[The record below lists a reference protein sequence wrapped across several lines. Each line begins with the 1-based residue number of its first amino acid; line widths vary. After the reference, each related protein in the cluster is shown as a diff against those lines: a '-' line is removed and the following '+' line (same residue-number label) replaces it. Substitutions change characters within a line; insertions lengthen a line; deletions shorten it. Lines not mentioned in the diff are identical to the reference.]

1 MPRPIS
7 RLTWDNVA
15 ALSPG
20 TAQQL
25 SLRNGDIVTL
35 GAGGNEVEAPVWIL
49 PGLADDVCV
58 VTLGYGRE
66 MTGRVGTGVG
76 FNAYKLQST
85 EALWTVAGVNLAKRG
100 KTMDL
105 ACVQDHYSMEGRE
118 LVRIANA
125 QQYTERPNFAQLIGH
140 GESAAHGEAPGQGGP
155 YLGKLTDEDGRRQ
168 GERLFEKGKSQ
179 GLAVAD
185 VDNPKSDYP
194 ESNYSGYAWGMTID
208 LNACVGCN
216 ACMAACNAENNIAV
230 VGKDQV
236 SKGREM
242 HWIRLDRYFEGSPD
256 DPAMINQPLTC
267 MQCENAP
274 CEVVCPVGATV
285 HSSEGLND
293 MVYNRCV
300 GTRYCLNNCP
310 YKVRRFN
317 FLLYQDFATETLKM
331 ARNPEVTVRSRG
343 VMEKCTYCV
352 QRINGARIASEKEGR
367 AIRDGE
373 IVTAC
378 QQACPA
384 EAIVFG
390 DINDENSR
398 VLQLKRDS
406 RNYALLE
413 ELNTQPRTSY
423 LARVR
428 NINPDMPAA
437 AMPESGADAHAEG

>member
-1 MPRPIS
+1 
-7 RLTWDNVA
+7 
-15 ALSPG
+15 
-20 TAQQL
+20 
-25 SLRNGDIVTL
+25 
-35 GAGGNEVEAPVWIL
+35 
-49 PGLADDVCV
+49 
-58 VTLGYGRE
+58 
-66 MTGRVGTGVG
+66 VGTGVG
-76 FNAYKLQST
+76 FNAYKLQSS
-85 EALWTVAGVNLAKRG
+85 EALWTAGGLNLAKRG
-100 KTMDL
+100 KTMEL

-125 QQYTERPNFAQLIGH
+125 QDYAARPNFAQEVGH
-140 GESAAHGEAPGQGGP
+140 GASAEHGAVPGKGGP
-155 YLGKLTDEDGRRQ
+155 YLGKLTEEDGRRQ
-168 GERLFEKGKSQ
+168 GEKLFESGKSQ
-179 GLAVAD
+179 GLEDAD
-185 VDNPKSDYP
+185 VENPKSVYP
-194 ESNYSGYAWGMTID
+194 ESNYAGYAWGMAID

-216 ACMAACNAENNIAV
+216 ACMAACNAENNIPV
-230 VGKDQV
+230 VGKEQV
-236 SKGREM
+236 ALGREM
-242 HWIRLDRYFEGSPD
+242 HWIRLDRYFEGGED

-285 HSSEGLND
+285 HSNEGLND

-300 GTRYCLNNCP
+300 GTRYCSNNCP

-367 AIRDGE
+367 AIADGE
-373 IVTAC
+373 ILTAC
-378 QQACPA
+378 QQVCPA
-384 EAIVFG
+384 EAITFG
-390 DINDENSR
+390 NINDESSQVSR
-398 VLQLKRDS
+398 LKQDS

-428 NINPDMPAA
+428 NINPEMP
-437 AMPESGADAHAEG
+437 STGADAHAEG